1 MADEVLIL
9 KGEGN
14 VDVQVGGPGNAWQ
27 YLSACA
33 HMSGPTVPLGGT
45 EIRWCQDPN
54 RAGGF
59 MVSSEIETAA
69 DQISFDMMTKLGK
82 VDYLQDLACTFSL
95 RARFAKCGE
104 REDPSNYDPIMLT
117 YCPSRITERS
127 YDDLVIADPGNNDE
141 ILVTTPVTATYEM
154 RIKSVNAGR
163 IGTNAATVGDQPIN
177 DAEYCDSESCPGY
190 CGSRSDGCTVAWFIT
205 DTDAAPYANPNLIK
219 MVKNMTTGALT
230 WTVNPILPFN
240 NNADGIECA
249 GSRLLVSSNGDSV
262 VAYNDNDGDQDDWN
276 PITLG
281 NAPAA
286 RHTALFA
293 RTAREI
299 WVAAAAGYVYKSV
312 DGGSTYTAMHA
323 GDWTVEN
330 MNAVWAYD
338 ANLVYAVG
346 NNGAMIKSNDGGET
360 WDDIT
365 EVATT
370 NNNLLVVIVPP
381 GRPKEVFIGTND
393 GAVYR
398 STDEGDTFSQM
409 SFTGDD
415 VGTID
420 DLAFCGPCNGDVLYI
435 LHNDAGP
442 RGRVLRDLS
451 GGAGGA
457 DVETV
462 AGYTDVVLAGIE
474 LNALSCC
481 NANEVVVGGENYG
494 GYPMILKVG

>member
-1 MADEVLIL
+1 
-9 KGEGN
+9 
-14 VDVQVGGPGNAWQ
+14 
-27 YLSACA
+27 
-33 HMSGPTVPLGGT
+33 
-45 EIRWCQDPN
+45 
-54 RAGGF
+54 

-82 VDYLQDLACTFSL
+82 VDYLADLRCTFSL

-127 YDDLVIADPGNNDE
+127 YDDLVIADP
-141 ILVTTPVTATYEM
+141 
-154 RIKSVNAGR
+154 
-163 IGTNAATVGDQPIN
+163 ATVGDQPIN
-177 DAEYCDSESCPGY
+177 DIEYCDEETCPGY
-190 CGSRSDGCTVAWFIT
+190 CGSRSDGCTVAYAVT
-205 DTDAAPYANPNLIK
+205 DTDAAPYANPN
-219 MVKNMTTGALT
+219 NMTTGALT

-240 NNADGIECA
+240 NNADGVECA
-249 GSRLLVSSNGDSV
+249 GSRLLASSNGDSV

-312 DGGSTYTAMHA
+312 DGGSSYTAMHA

-393 GAVYR
+393 GAIYR
-398 STDEGDTFSQM
+398 STDEGETFSQM

-435 LHNDAGP
+435 LHNDAG
-442 RGRVLRDLS
+442 
-451 GGAGGA
+451 GA

-462 AGYTDVVLAGIE
+462 ASYTDVVLAGIE
-474 LNALSCC
+474 LNALTCC
-481 NANEVVVGGENYG
+481 NANDVLVGGENYG
-494 GYPMILKVG
+494 GYPMILKIG

>member
-82 VDYLQDLACTFSL
+82 VDYLADLRCTFSL

-177 DAEYCDSESCPGY
+177 DIEYCDEETCPGY
-190 CGSRSDGCTVAWFIT
+190 CGSRSDGCTVAYAVT

-219 MVKNMTTGALT
+219 MSRNMTTGALT

-240 NNADGIECA
+240 NNADGVECA
-249 GSRLLVSSNGDSV
+249 GSRLLASSNGDSV

-312 DGGSTYTAMHA
+312 DGGSSYTAMHA

-393 GAVYR
+393 GAIYR
-398 STDEGDTFSQM
+398 STDEGETFSQM

-451 GGAGGA
+451 GGNGGA

-462 AGYTDVVLAGIE
+462 ASYTDVVLAGIE
-474 LNALSCC
+474 LNALTCC
-481 NANEVVVGGENYG
+481 NANDVLVGGENYG
-494 GYPMILKVG
+494 GYPMILKIG